1 MKIKNIY
8 KSNNVKNK
16 NSILLGL
23 ALLGLATLGKAQTA
37 GTFNTTFGT
46 NGIASTDISY
56 ANNYARKELIQSD
69 GKIIII
75 GYNGNAGGLITRYN
89 ANGTLDTTFNGTGRQ
104 FTDVY
109 FANAALQ
116 SDGKILLTDYNS
128 VSRYNSNGTL
138 DTTFG
143 TNGTYSYSMPSGTS
157 FSINNI
163 AVQSDGKIVLS
174 AYEDLYL
181 NNVSNVNFAALRL
194 NSNGT
199 IDTTFN
205 GTGKISKDIN
215 KSDNAESVAIQTD
228 GKIILAGTTTTTT
241 GNQFYTAVRFNSNGS
256 IDSTFGSAGVVAGNN
271 TLAGYLSGGI
281 ALQSD
286 GKIILAGNSS
296 FGGTK
301 TVRLNTNGILDTT
314 FNGTGAVTT
323 NFAVYVDTAES
334 VAIQTDGK
342 IVVTGSKYDATAHT
356 SEYYVL
362 RYNTNGTLDTTF
374 NSTGVVLASI
384 DKTKPNTA
392 ADVKIQSD
400 DKIVVCGTSYVGS
413 YEDIAIIRLNTNGTL
428 DNTFN
433 GTGKVTSGFLKS
445 GSDVIQKLAVQ
456 SDGKILAAG
465 YTSSNNISL
474 ARYNANGTLDTSF
487 SAKGYVTNNFQHTY
501 FGNSFNSLAVL
512 SQTDGKVLVV
522 GDYYSSTSNN
532 QEIFVRRYNASGTV
546 DATFGTSGMAS
557 LGINANWTFSN
568 AAILQ
573 TDGKIMIVGSSYVG
587 TDNVFTLVRFN
598 TNGTLDT
605 TFNGTGFLN
614 TTISVSS
621 TGNSI
626 LLQPDGK
633 ILVGGWITNGADRD
647 LLLMRYNSNGTLDS
661 TFNGNG
667 KVTQGV
673 GTGNDEIL
681 KLALQADGKIAVLSN
696 YVNTSGNG
704 RLALQRYNSNGSLDT
719 SFNSTGQLL
728 TDYST
733 FSGRDNDMVLDPLNR
748 IIISSSGD
756 GIARYNTN
764 GTLDTTFVKNEIF
777 SNQFYARSLI
787 ITNNH
792 LVTGGDYFSD
802 SNESSD
808 FGLSSVNL
816 YNIGI
821 GGTFNNWG
829 GTADVSMSSTDG
841 INFTVSNHT
850 FPATKVKFR
859 ENNAWNLS
867 WGGSTFPT
875 GTGLSNGADI
885 VVPAGTYTVKFNIVS
900 GDYSFTKVLGTADS
914 DKRPAFSFAPN
925 PAKEKIIFNEDIKTV
940 EIYALDGKRLNVNYT
955 DKEANVS
962 TLQKGIY
969 IIKATSSNGDIMSK
983 KLIKE

>member
-1 MKIKNIY
+1 M
-8 KSNNVKNK
+8 KNK
-16 NSILLGL
+16 NSFLLGL
-23 ALLGLATLGKAQTA
+23 ALLGLATIVKAQTA

-46 NGIASTDISY
+46 NGLVTTDISY
-56 ANNYARKELIQSD
+56 ASNNAKKELIQSD

-75 GYNGNAGGLITRYN
+75 GYNENAGGIITRYN

-104 FTDVY
+104 FNDVY

-116 SDGKILLTDYNS
+116 SDGKIVLIAYNK
-128 VSRYNSNGTL
+128 VYRYNSNGTL

-143 TNGTYSYSMPSGTS
+143 ANGVYTYSVPSGTS
-157 FSINNI
+157 FSINDI

-181 NNVSNVNFAALRL
+181 NNVSNLNFAALRL

-205 GTGKISKDIN
+205 GTGKVSKDIN
-215 KSDNAESVAIQTD
+215 KTDNAGAVAIQTD
-228 GKIILAGTTTTTT
+228 GKIILAGYTTNAT

-256 IDSTFGSAGVVAGNN
+256 IDTTFGNAGVVTGNN

-286 GKIILAGNSS
+286 GKIILTGNST
-296 FGGTK
+296 FTGIK
-301 TVRLNTNGILDTT
+301 TVRLNTNGTLDNT

-323 NFAVYVDTAES
+323 NLADDTTKS
-334 VAIQTDGK
+334 VAIQSDGK
-342 IVVTGSKYDATAHT
+342 IVVSGSKYDATAHT
-356 SEYYVL
+356 SEYFVL

-392 ADVKIQSD
+392 ADVKIQTD
-400 DKIVVCGTSYVGS
+400 GKIVVCGSSYVGS
-413 YEDIAIIRLNTNGTL
+413 YKDIAVIRLNTNGTL

-433 GTGKVTSGFLKS
+433 GTGKLTSGFLKS
-445 GSDVIQKLAVQ
+445 GSDRIEKLAVQ

-465 YTSSNNISL
+465 YTSTNNISL

-487 SAKGYVTNNFQHTY
+487 NTKGYVTSNFQHTY
-501 FGNSFNSLAVL
+501 FGNFFNSLAVL
-512 SQTDGKVLVV
+512 SQTDGKILIV
-522 GDYYSSTSNN
+522 GDYYSSTSNK
-532 QEIFVRRYNASGTV
+532 QEIFVRRYNQIGTV
-546 DATFGTSGMAS
+546 DTTFGTSGMAS
-557 LGINANWTFSN
+557 LGINAKGTFSN

-614 TTISVSS
+614 TTINVNSV
-621 TGNSI
+621 GNSI

-633 ILVGGWITNGADRD
+633 ILVGGWITNGTDRD
-647 LLLMRYNSNGTLDS
+647 LLLMRYNTNGTLDS

-681 KLALQADGKIAVLSN
+681 KLVLQSDGKIAVLSSYAN
-696 YVNTSGNG
+696 AFGNS
-704 RLALQRYNSNGSLDT
+704 RLALLRYNSNGSLDT

-728 TDYST
+728 TDYSS
-733 FSGRDNDMVLDPLNR
+733 FSGRYNDMVLDPLNR
-748 IIISSSGD
+748 IIISSAYGA
-756 GIARYNTN
+756 GIVRYNTN

-777 SNQFYARSLI
+777 LDQFNPRSLI

-792 LVTGGDYFSD
+792 LVTGGDYFSNNNN
-802 SNESSD
+802 SLD
-808 FGLSSVNL
+808 FALSSINL
-816 YNIGI
+816 YNVGI
-821 GGTFNNWG
+821 VGTFTSWG
-829 GTADVSMSSTDG
+829 STPDVAMSSADG
-841 INFTVSNHT
+841 INYSVNNHT
-850 FPATKVKFR
+850 FPATEVKFR
-859 ENNAWNLS
+859 QNNDWEMN
-867 WGGSTFPT
+867 WGGNAFPT
-875 GTGLSNGADI
+875 GTGIISGPNI
-885 VVPAGTYTVKFNIVS
+885 TVPAGIYTVKFNIVS
-900 GDYSFTKVLGTADS
+900 ADYSFTKNLGTADS
-914 DKRPAFSFAPN
+914 GKRAAFSFSPN
-925 PAKEKIIFNEDIKTV
+925 PAKEKIIFNEDVRTV
-940 EIYALDGKRLNVNYT
+940 EIFALDGKRLNVSFTN
-955 DKEANVS
+955 KEANVS
-962 TLQKGIY
+962 TLSKGIY
-969 IIKATSSNGDIMSK
+969 IIKATSSHGDIMGG

>member
-16 NSILLGL
+16 NSFLLGL
-23 ALLGLATLGKAQTA
+23 ALLGLATVAKAQTA
-37 GTFNTTFGT
+37 GTINTSFGI

-56 ANNYARKELIQSD
+56 ANNYAKKELLQTD

-75 GYNGNAGGLITRYN
+75 GYNGNVGGVITRYN

-116 SDGKILLTDYNS
+116 SDGKILLTDYNK
-128 VSRYNSNGTL
+128 VYRYNSNGTL

-143 TNGTYSYSMPSGTS
+143 ANGVYTYSVPSGTS

-163 AVQSDGKIVLS
+163 AIQIDGKIVLS

-205 GTGKISKDIN
+205 GIGKVTKDIN
-215 KSDNAESVAIQTD
+215 KTDNVGAVAIQTD
-228 GKIILAGTTTTTT
+228 GKIILAGYTTTTT

-256 IDSTFGSAGVVAGNN
+256 IDNTFGSAGVVTGNN
-271 TLAGYLSGGI
+271 TLAGFLSGGI

-286 GKIILAGNSS
+286 GKIVLAGNSAS
-296 FGGTK
+296 IGIK
-301 TVRLNTNGILDTT
+301 TVRLNTNGTLDTT

-323 NFAVYVDTAES
+323 NLADDRTES
-334 VAIQTDGK
+334 VAIQADGK

-356 SEYYVL
+356 SEYFVL

-374 NSTGVVLASI
+374 NASGVVLASI

-392 ADVKIQSD
+392 ADVKIQTD
-400 DKIVVCGTSYVGS
+400 GKIVVCGTSYVGS
-413 YEDIAIIRLNTNGTL
+413 YKDIAIIRINNNGTL

-445 GSDVIQKLAVQ
+445 GTDVVEKIAVQ
-456 SDGKILAAG
+456 NDGKILAAG

-487 SAKGYVTNNFQHTY
+487 NTKGYVTTNLQHTY
-501 FGNSFNSLAVL
+501 FDNFLNASAVL
-512 SQTDGKVLVV
+512 SQTDGKVLIV
-522 GDYYSSTSNN
+522 GNYYSSTSNN
-532 QEIFVRRYNASGTV
+532 QEIFIRRYNASGTV
-546 DATFGTSGMAS
+546 DTTFGASGMAS
-557 LGINANWTFSN
+557 LGINAKWTFSN

-573 TDGKIMIVGSSYVG
+573 TDGKIMIVGNSYNNNTV
-587 TDNVFTLVRFN
+587 NVFTLVRFN
-598 TNGTLDT
+598 NNGTLDT

-614 TTISVSS
+614 TTIGVNSE
-621 TGNSI
+621 GNSI

-647 LLLMRYNSNGTLDS
+647 LLLMRYNANGTLDS

-667 KVTQGV
+667 KVTKGI
-673 GTGNDEIL
+673 GTSNDEVL
-681 KLALQADGKIAVLSN
+681 KIALQADGKIAVLSN
-696 YVNTSGNG
+696 YVNTSGNVI
-704 RLALQRYNSNGSLDT
+704 LALLRYNSNGSLDT

-728 TDYST
+728 TNYSG
-733 FSGRDNDMVLDPLNR
+733 FSVKDSDMVLDTLNR
-748 IIISSSGD
+748 IIISSAYGG
-756 GIARYNTN
+756 GIVRYNTN
-764 GTLDTTFVKNEIF
+764 GTLDTTFVNNEIF
-777 SNQFYARSLI
+777 SSQFITRPLI

-792 LVTGGDYFSD
+792 LVVGGDYFSD
-802 SNESSD
+802 SNGSSD

-816 YNIGI
+816 YNIGLV
-821 GGTFNNWG
+821 GAFNGWG
-829 GTADVSMSSTDG
+829 NTPDATMSSTDG
-841 INFTVSNHT
+841 INFSLTNYVL
-850 FPATKVKFR
+850 PATEVKFR
-859 ENNAWNLS
+859 ENNAWNLN
-867 WGGSTFPT
+867 WGGNSFPA
-875 GTGLSNGADI
+875 GGAMLNGNNI
-885 VVPAGTYTVKFNIVS
+885 VVPAGTYDIKINIT
-900 GDYSFTKVLGTADS
+900 GDYNFTKKLGTADS
-914 DKRPAFSFAPN
+914 DRRDAFSFAPN
-925 PAKEKIIFNEDIKTV
+925 PAKEKIIFNEEIKTL
-940 EIYALDGKRLNVNYT
+940 EIFALDGKKLNLNYYN
-955 DKEANVS
+955 KEANVS
-962 TLQKGIY
+962 ALPKGIY
-969 IIKATSSNGDIMSK
+969 IIKATSGKGDIMSK

>member
-1 MKIKNIY
+1 M
-8 KSNNVKNK
+8 KNK
-16 NSILLGL
+16 NTILLGL
-23 ALLGLATLGKAQTA
+23 ALLGITTIAKAQTA
-37 GTFNTTFGT
+37 GTINTTFGI

-56 ANNYARKELIQSD
+56 ANNHAKKELIQSD

-75 GYNGNAGGLITRYN
+75 GYNDNAGGVITRYN

-104 FTDVY
+104 FITGY
-109 FANAALQ
+109 FVNAALQ
-116 SDGKILLTDYNS
+116 SDGKIVLTDYNT

-143 TNGTYSYSMPSGTS
+143 TNGIYTYSVPSGTS
-157 FSINNI
+157 FIINNI
-163 AVQSDGKIVLS
+163 AIQTDGKIVLS

-205 GTGKISKDIN
+205 GTGKVSKDIN
-215 KSDNAESVAIQTD
+215 KTDNVGAVAIQTD
-228 GKIILAGTTTTTT
+228 GKIILAGYTTTTT

-256 IDSTFGSAGVVAGNN
+256 IDTTFGSAGVVTGNN

-301 TVRLNTNGILDTT
+301 TVRLNTNGTLDTT

-323 NFAVYVDTAES
+323 NLAVYVDTAES

-342 IVVTGSKYDATAHT
+342 IIVTGSKYDATAHT
-356 SEYYVL
+356 SEYYVF
-362 RYNTNGTLDTTF
+362 RYNTNGILDTTF
-374 NSTGVVLASI
+374 NASGVVTASI
-384 DKTKPNTA
+384 DKNKPNTA
-392 ADVKIQSD
+392 ADVKIQTD
-400 DKIVVCGTSYVGS
+400 GKIVVCGTSYVGS
-413 YEDIAIIRLNTNGTL
+413 YDDIAIIRLNTNGTL

-445 GSDVIQKLAVQ
+445 GRDVIEKLAVQ
-456 SDGKILAAG
+456 SDGKILATG

-474 ARYNANGTLDTSF
+474 ARYNTNGTLDTSF
-487 SAKGYVTNNFQHTY
+487 NTKGYLTSNFQHTY
-501 FGNSFNSLAVL
+501 FDNTLNSSAVL
-512 SQTDGKVLVV
+512 SQTDGKVLIV
-522 GDYYSSTSNN
+522 GNYYSSTSNN

-546 DATFGTSGMAS
+546 DTTFGTSGMAS

-573 TDGKIMIVGSSYVG
+573 TDGKIMIVGSSYIG
-587 TDNVFTLVRFN
+587 TVSVFTLVRFN

-605 TFNGTGFLN
+605 TFNGTGILN
-614 TTISVSS
+614 TTISVNSV
-621 TGNSI
+621 GNSI

-667 KVTQGV
+667 KVTQGI
-673 GTGNDEIL
+673 GTSNDEIL
-681 KLALQADGKIAVLSN
+681 KLALQADGKIAVLSS

-704 RLALQRYNSNGSLDT
+704 RLALLRYNNNGSLDT

-728 TDYST
+728 TDYSG
-733 FSGRDNDMVLDPLNR
+733 FSERDNDMVLDPLNR
-748 IIISSSGD
+748 IIISSAYDG

-764 GTLDTTFVKNEIF
+764 GTLDTTFLKNEIF
-777 SNQFYARSLI
+777 SEQLNARSLI

-792 LVTGGDYFSD
+792 LVTGGDYYSD
-802 SNESSD
+802 TNESSD
-808 FGLSSVNL
+808 FGLSSINL

-821 GGTFNNWG
+821 GGVFNDWG

-841 INFTVSNHT
+841 INFIVSNHT
-850 FPATKVKFR
+850 FPATEVKFR
-859 ENNAWNLS
+859 ENNAWNLN

-875 GTGLSNGADI
+875 GTGLGNGANI

-914 DKRPAFSFAPN
+914 DRRSAFSFAPN
-925 PAKEKIIFNEDIKTV
+925 PAKEKIIFNEEIKTV
-940 EIYALDGKRLNVNYT
+940 EIYALDGKKLNVTYT
-955 DKEANVS
+955 NKEANVS

-969 IIKATSSNGDIMSK
+969 IIKATSGNGDIMSK

>member
-1 MKIKNIY
+1 M
-8 KSNNVKNK
+8 KNK
-16 NSILLGL
+16 NSFLLGL
-23 ALLGLATLGKAQTA
+23 ALLGLVTIGKAQTA

-46 NGIASTDISY
+46 NGIANTDISY
-56 ANNYARKELIQSD
+56 ASNYAKKELIQTD

-75 GYNGNAGGLITRYN
+75 GYNENAGGVITRYN
-89 ANGTLDTTFNGTGRQ
+89 TNGTLDTTFNGTGRQ

-116 SDGKILLTDYNS
+116 SDGKILLTDYNK
-128 VSRYNSNGTL
+128 VYRYNSNGTL

-143 TNGTYSYSMPSGTS
+143 TNGVYTYSVPSGTS

-163 AVQSDGKIVLS
+163 AIQSDGKIVLS

-194 NSNGT
+194 NNNGT

-205 GTGKISKDIN
+205 GTGKVSKDIN
-215 KSDNAESVAIQTD
+215 KSDNAEAVAIQSD
-228 GKIILAGTTTTTT
+228 GKIILAGTTTSTT
-241 GNQFYTAVRFNSNGS
+241 GNQFYTAVRFNSSGS
-256 IDSTFGSAGVVAGNN
+256 IDTTFGNAGVVVAGNS

-286 GKIILAGNSS
+286 GKMILAGNSAF
-296 FGGTK
+296 FGIK
-301 TVRLNTNGILDTT
+301 TVRLNTNGTLDTT

-323 NFAVYVDTAES
+323 NLADDTTEAVV
-334 VAIQTDGK
+334 IQSDGK

-356 SEYYVL
+356 SEYFVL

-374 NSTGVVLASI
+374 NASGVVTASI
-384 DKTKPNTA
+384 DKNKPNTA
-392 ADVKIQSD
+392 ADVKIQTD
-400 DKIVVCGTSYVGS
+400 GKIVVCGTSYIGS
-413 YEDIAIIRLNTNGTL
+413 YKDMAIIRLNTNGTL

-445 GSDVIQKLAVQ
+445 GSDRIEKLAVQ

-465 YTSSNNISL
+465 YTSTNNISL

-487 SAKGYVTNNFQHTY
+487 NTKGYVTSNFQHTY
-501 FGNSFNSLAVL
+501 FGNFFNSLAVL
-512 SQTDGKVLVV
+512 SQTDGKILIV
-522 GDYYSSTSNN
+522 GDYYSSVSNN
-532 QEIFVRRYNASGTV
+532 QEIFVRRYNPSGTV
-546 DATFGTSGMAS
+546 DTTFGTSGMAS
-557 LGINANWTFSN
+557 LGINAKWTISN

-605 TFNGTGFLN
+605 TFNGTGFSN
-614 TTISVSS
+614 TTISVNSE
-621 TGNSI
+621 GNSI

-633 ILVGGWITNGADRD
+633 ILVGGWITNGADKD
-647 LLLMRYNSNGTLDS
+647 LLLMRYNTNGTLDS

-681 KLALQADGKIAVLSN
+681 KLALQADGKIAVLSS
-696 YVNTSGNG
+696 YVNTSGN
-704 RLALQRYNSNGSLDT
+704 RLALLRYNSNGSLDT

-728 TDYST
+728 TDYSS

-748 IIISSSGD
+748 IIISSAYGG

-777 SNQFYARSLI
+777 LNQFYARSLI

-821 GGTFNNWG
+821 GGTFNDWG

-850 FPATKVKFR
+850 FPATQVKFR

-875 GTGLSNGADI
+875 GTGLTNGANI
-885 VVPAGTYTVKFNIVS
+885 VVPAGTYTVKFNINS
-900 GDYSFTKVLGTADS
+900 GDYSFTKSLGTEDTN
-914 DKRPAFSFAPN
+914 KRPAFSFAPN
-925 PAKEKIIFNEDIKTV
+925 PAKEKIIFNENINTV
-940 EIYALDGKRLNVNYT
+940 EIYALDGKKLNVNHSNT
-955 DKEANVS
+955 EADVS
-962 TLQKGIY
+962 LLPKGIY

>member
-1 MKIKNIY
+1 M
-8 KSNNVKNK
+8 KNK

-23 ALLGLATLGKAQTA
+23 ALLGITTIAKAQTA
-37 GTFNTTFGT
+37 GTINTSFGT
-46 NGIASTDISY
+46 NGIANTDISY
-56 ANNYARKELIQSD
+56 ASNYAKKELIQTD

-75 GYNGNAGGLITRYN
+75 GYNENAGGVITRYN

-116 SDGKILLTDYNS
+116 SDGKILLTDYNT

-143 TNGTYSYSMPSGTS
+143 TNGLYTYNVPSGIS

-163 AVQSDGKIVLS
+163 AIQSDGKIVLS

-205 GTGKISKDIN
+205 GTGKVSKDIN
-215 KSDNAESVAIQTD
+215 KTDNAGAVAIQTD
-228 GKIILAGTTTTTT
+228 GKIILAGYTTNAT

-256 IDSTFGSAGVVAGNN
+256 IDNTFGSSGVVTGNN

-296 FGGTK
+296 FVGIK
-301 TVRLNTNGILDTT
+301 TVRLNTNGTLDTT

-323 NFAVYVDTAES
+323 NLADDTTEA

-356 SEYYVL
+356 SEYFVL
-362 RYNTNGTLDTTF
+362 RYNTNGTLDNTF

-392 ADVKIQSD
+392 ADVKIQTNG
-400 DKIVVCGTSYVGS
+400 KIVVCGTSYVGS
-413 YEDIAIIRLNTNGTL
+413 YKDIAIIRLNTNGTL

-433 GTGKVTSGFLKS
+433 GIGKVTSDLLKS
-445 GSDVIQKLAVQ
+445 GSDRIEKLAVQ

-465 YTSSNNISL
+465 YTSTNNISL

-487 SAKGYVTNNFQHTY
+487 NTKGYVTSNFQHTY
-501 FGNSFNSLAVL
+501 FGNFFNSLAVL
-512 SQTDGKVLVV
+512 SQTDGKILVV
-522 GDYYSSTSNN
+522 GDYYSSKSNN

-546 DATFGTSGMAS
+546 DTTFGTSGMSS
-557 LGINANWTFSN
+557 LGINAKWTISN

-614 TTISVSS
+614 TTISVNSV
-621 TGNSI
+621 GNSI

-647 LLLMRYNSNGTLDS
+647 LLMMRYNSNGTLDG

-667 KVTQGV
+667 KVTKGV

-681 KLALQADGKIAVLSN
+681 KLALQADGKIAVLSS
-696 YVNTSGNG
+696 YVNTSGTG

-728 TDYST
+728 TDYSS
-733 FSGRDNDMVLDPLNR
+733 FSGRDNDMILDPLNR
-748 IIISSSGD
+748 IIISSAYGD

-764 GTLDTTFVKNEIF
+764 GTLDATFVKNEIF
-777 SNQFYARSLI
+777 LNQFDARSLI

-841 INFTVSNHT
+841 INFTVSNHI

-900 GDYSFTKVLGTADS
+900 GDYSFTKVLGTEDTN
-914 DKRPAFSFAPN
+914 KRPAFSFAPN

-940 EIYALDGKRLNVNYT
+940 EIYALDGKKLNVNYT
-955 DKEANVS
+955 NKEADVS